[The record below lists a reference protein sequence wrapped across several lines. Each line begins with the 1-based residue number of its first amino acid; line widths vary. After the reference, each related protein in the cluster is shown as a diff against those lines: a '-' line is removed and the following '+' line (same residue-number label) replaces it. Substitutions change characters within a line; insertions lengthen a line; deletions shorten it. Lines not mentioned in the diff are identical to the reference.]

1 MECYKMLLVMTVMT
15 DMTVNLLVIVDDC
28 GKIRLPGLSSCIK
41 DHPEYGSINM
51 SMCKRS
57 ITNGLT

>member
-1 MECYKMLLVMTVMT
+1 MLLVMTVMT